1 MANDADYS
9 AGQANMFEFHWKK
22 KKKNRIIIIRN
33 HIEVL
38 MLTHRHIHTQSHTT
52 LKHTISLR
60 IPFALSFY
68 CYFDGV
74 YVYYQEPFHLCN

>member
-1 MANDADYS
+1 MMLIIQLGRPTCLN
-9 AGQANMFEFHWKK
+9 FIE
-22 KKKNRIIIIRN
+22 KNRIIIIRN

>member
-9 AGQANMFEFHWKK
+9 AGLANMFEFHWKK
-22 KKKNRIIIIRN
+22 QN
-33 HIEVL
+33 HHHQESYRSPHVNTQ
-38 MLTHRHIHTQSHTT
+38 THTHTQSHTT

-74 YVYYQEPFHLCN
+74 YVYYQEPFHLSN

>member
-1 MANDADYS
+1 MMLIIQLGRPTCLN
-9 AGQANMFEFHWKK
+9 FIE
-22 KKKNRIIIIRN
+22 KNRIIIIRN

-38 MLTHRHIHTQSHTT
+38 MLTHRYIHTQSHTT

-74 YVYYQEPFHLCN
+74 YVYYQEPFH

>member
-1 MANDADYS
+1 MMLIIQLGRPTCLN
-9 AGQANMFEFHWKK
+9 FIE
-22 KKKNRIIIIRN
+22 KNRIIIIIRN

-38 MLTHRHIHTQSHTT
+38 MLTHRHLHTQSHTT

-74 YVYYQEPFHLCN
+74 YVYYQEPFH

>member
-1 MANDADYS
+1 MMLIIQLGRPTCLN
-9 AGQANMFEFHWKK
+9 FIE
-22 KKKNRIIIIRN
+22 KNRIIIIRN

-52 LKHTISLR
+52 LNANGILR
-60 IPFALSFY
+60 EMVCLSFY

-74 YVYYQEPFHLCN
+74 YVYYQEPFH

>member
-22 KKKNRIIIIRN
+22 QN
-33 HIEVL
+33 HHHQESYRSPHVNTQ
-38 MLTHRHIHTQSHTT
+38 THTHTT

>member
-1 MANDADYS
+1 MMLIIQLGRPTCLN
-9 AGQANMFEFHWKK
+9 FIE
-22 KKKNRIIIIRN
+22 KNRIIIIRN

-38 MLTHRHIHTQSHTT
+38 MLTHRHLHTQSHTT
-52 LKHTISLR
+52 LKHTISPR

-74 YVYYQEPFHLCN
+74 YVYYQEPFH

>member
-1 MANDADYS
+1 MMLIIQLGRPTCLN
-9 AGQANMFEFHWKK
+9 FIE
-22 KKKNRIIIIRN
+22 KNRIIIIRN

-74 YVYYQEPFHLCN
+74 YVYYQEPFH

>member
-1 MANDADYS
+1 MMLIIQLGRPTCLN
-9 AGQANMFEFHWKK
+9 FIE
-22 KKKNRIIIIRN
+22 KNRIIIIRN

-38 MLTHRHIHTQSHTT
+38 MLTHRHLHTQSHTT

-74 YVYYQEPFHLCN
+74 YVYYQEPFH

>member
-1 MANDADYS
+1 MMLIIQLGRPTCLN
-9 AGQANMFEFHWKK
+9 FIE
-22 KKKNRIIIIRN
+22 KNRIIIIRN

-38 MLTHRHIHTQSHTT
+38 MLTHRHIHTQSHAT

-74 YVYYQEPFHLCN
+74 YVYYQEPFH